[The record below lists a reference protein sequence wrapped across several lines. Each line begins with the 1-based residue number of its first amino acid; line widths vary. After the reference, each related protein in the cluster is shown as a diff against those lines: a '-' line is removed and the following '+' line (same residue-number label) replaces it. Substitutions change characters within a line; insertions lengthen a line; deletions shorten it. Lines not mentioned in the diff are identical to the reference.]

1 MSLLQSPPIPAF
13 ITPVRFALDV
23 LLLRVGWRLTSHY
36 VEAVRFP
43 MGAAMLVRDWA
54 EFLPILVSPH
64 DLVFGPENLR
74 SLLLRDVE
82 AQLMSSDASCEFN
95 YLAQGML
102 SPVTGQEPS
111 SRRQVTPETFMET
124 LCGCMNQASNLH
136 SWLRAAVLNPHD
148 IHTAFYLLGSNL
160 AGLCRDHAFLLELFK
175 TSGATLES
183 RDSGR
188 DAALDQTRAFHL
200 PSAAPP
206 HPCGDGGGGRPRRR
220 AAQQGH
226 DGLPVAVPLSGE
238 GGEALGGAPGSP
250 EGSDLAFLSSFEG
263 DWRQGYFWPGGDR
276 GRLAGARRKHGC

>member
-1 MSLLQSPPIPAF
+1 MQGTHVPPL
-13 ITPVRFALDV
+13 ITPVQFALDV

-43 MGAAMLVRDWA
+43 MGASMLVRDWA

-82 AQLMSSDASCEFN
+82 AQLMSSDVSCEFN
-95 YLAQGML
+95 YLAQGIL
-102 SPVTGQEPS
+102 SPVTGQHPLN
-111 SRRQVTPETFMET
+111 RPPLTPETFMQT

-136 SWLRAAVLNPHD
+136 SWLRAAVLNPNDVHA
-148 IHTAFYLLGSNL
+148 AFYLLGSNL
-160 AGLCRDHAFLLELFK
+160 AGLCRDHALLVELFK
-175 TSGATLES
+175 TSGAALES

-188 DAALDQTRAFHL
+188 DAALDQTRAVHV
-200 PSAAPP
+200 PCAAPP

-226 DGLPVAVPLSGE
+226 DGLPIAVPLPGE
-238 GGEALGGAPGSP
+238 GCETPGGAPGSP
-250 EGSDLAFLSSFEG
+250 EGSDLSFLSSFEG
-263 DWRQGYFWPGGDR
+263 DWRQGHLWPDGDC